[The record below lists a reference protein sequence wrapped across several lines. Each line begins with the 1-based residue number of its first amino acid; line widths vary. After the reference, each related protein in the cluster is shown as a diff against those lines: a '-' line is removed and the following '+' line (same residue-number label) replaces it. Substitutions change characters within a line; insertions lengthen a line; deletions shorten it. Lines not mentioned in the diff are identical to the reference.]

1 MRKSRASGR
10 SRTPPASSLSKT
22 LFQTDLL
29 AGKRVLI
36 TGGGTGL
43 GKSIGWRYAELGAHL
58 IICGRRAAVLEQTA
72 DEVRQAVGRPVE
84 THVCDVR
91 DASAVDE
98 MFKRIWAGGP
108 LDVLVNN
115 AAGNFLARTER
126 LSPRAV
132 DAVVD
137 IVLKGGAYC
146 TIAAGRR
153 WIEQAH
159 PGTVLCILTQSAL
172 VGAPFTVPSAMAK
185 AGLLSMIRSLAVEW
199 GPKQIRLV
207 GVVPGSF
214 PTEGAW
220 SRLMPKERHSEPI
233 ENSIALRR
241 VGRHEELAN
250 LCAFLVSD
258 QAGFITGDAVVI
270 DGGKWLQGAAGPS
283 AVTMQAWPEETWSK
297 LRK

>member
-1 MRKSRASGR
+1 MLTEKSSVFRDG
-10 SRTPPASSLSKT
+10 
-22 LFQTDLL
+22 LL
-29 AGKRVLI
+29 AGKRILI

-43 GKSIGWRYAELGAHL
+43 GKSIGRRYVELGAEL
-58 IICGRRAAVLEQTA
+58 VICGRRGEVLQTA
-72 DEVRQAVGRPVE
+72 AEEFLRDTGKSIE

-91 DASAVDE
+91 DAAAVE
-98 MFKRIWAGGP
+98 AMMERIWEKRP
-108 LDVLVNN
+108 LDVLLNN

-132 DAVVD
+132 DAVID

-153 WIEQAH
+153 WIGAERA
-159 PGTVLCILTQSAL
+159 GTVLCILTQSAL

-199 GPKQIRLV
+199 GPKGIRLV
-207 GVVPGSF
+207 GVAPGPF

-220 SRLMPKERHSEPI
+220 SRLMPKERHSQPI
-233 ENSIALRR
+233 EDSIALRR
-241 VGRHEELAN
+241 VGRHEELAD
-250 LCAFLVSD
+250 LCSFLVSD
-258 QAGFITGDAVVI
+258 SAGFITGEAVVI

-283 AVTMQAWPEETWSK
+283 ALNMQNWPDETWES
-297 LRK
+297 LRKRST